1 MDVGLRQGDGSTLLL
16 LRVSLGGCTG
26 VGSRSLTMTAAVGVR
41 GCRIMA
47 YAVSYDWSKGVEH
60 HDPKLG
66 NSIVMHTVQPVEI
79 TPKGS
84 QGQQP
89 VRR

>member
-1 MDVGLRQGDGSTLLL
+1 MGLRQGDGSTLLL

-47 YAVSYDWSKGVEH
+47 YAVSYDWSKGAEAHNVATATNKIYLH
-60 HDPKLG
+60 P
-66 NSIVMHTVQPVEI
+66 VQDAEVKPRAR
-79 TPKGS
+79 KG
-84 QGQQP
+84 
-89 VRR
+89 R